1 MLGRDMALRRNVSP
15 LIALDA
21 VALDTETTGLDP
33 RKASIVEIGAARIVR
48 GELDSDTVFQ
58 QLVQPG
64 GPIPAA
70 AVDIHQIDDSAVAS
84 APRFA
89 DVWPRLLDYL
99 GDSVLVGHT
108 IGFDLAVLNYEC
120 ERIGMALRTPVA
132 LDIRLLAE
140 VAEPNLAG
148 YSLDH
153 LAAWLE
159 IQISRRHSAL
169 ADAIAA
175 GRIFCALAPRLRQR
189 GIRTLGEAIHACQ
202 SLREHPNAANP
213 NVWAAPAEVPG
224 AIAPSPAARANAL
237 PYRHRV
243 ATIMTAPAQ
252 SIAGGASISSALD
265 RMTKEKISSL
275 FITPEA
281 SDGPIRSENCG
292 IITER
297 DMLRALNSHGAA
309 GLALPI
315 NQFASRPLSTVAATA
330 FAYQAIARMNRL
342 RVRHLGVTDDAG
354 NLIGALSARDL
365 LRLRTDG
372 AAELGD
378 EIDQAADVRDLA
390 RAWARLAPAAAGL
403 VSEGLSAGDVSAV
416 ISNEIGLLTQRAVVL
431 AERFM
436 ETEGQGKPPA
446 SYAFLVLG
454 SAGRYE
460 SLLAMDQDNALVFED
475 NARDDADLWFEALA
489 ARVADILDE
498 VGVPYCKGGVMAK
511 NPLWRGSLS
520 AWRTRIL
527 DWVRRSGP
535 QDLLSIDIFFDIRG
549 VAGNMQLAN
558 QLRRYAFDV
567 ARGRADFAKLLIEA
581 GGDVQHVRSWWGG
594 FRTVDG
600 RIDLKKA
607 GLFGIV
613 SATRALAICH
623 HVTARSTPERLN
635 ELRTLKLGAESNL
648 DDLIDAHG
656 VFLDL
661 ILKQQLEDM
670 HRGRRPTNTVDV
682 RRISS
687 RESKRLR
694 NALGSVHHLDITTR
708 DLLF

>member
-1 MLGRDMALRRNVSP
+1 MVLRKNVLP
-15 LIALDA
+15 LIALEA

-48 GELDSDTVFQ
+48 GQLDPDAVFQ
-58 QLVQPG
+58 QLVRPG
-64 GPIPAA
+64 VPIPAA
-70 AVDIHQIDDSAVAS
+70 AVDIHQIDDSAVAT

-89 DVWPRLLDYL
+89 DVWPTLSDYL
-99 GDSVLVGHT
+99 GDSVLIGHT
-108 IGFDLAVLNYEC
+108 IGFDLALLTYEC
-120 ERIGMALRTPVA
+120 ERIGVALRTPVA

-159 IQISRRHSAL
+159 IEISRRHSAL

-175 GRIFCALAPRLRQR
+175 GRIFCALAPRLRQC

-202 SLREHPNAANP
+202 MLREHPNAAKSEI
-213 NVWAAPAEVPG
+213 WAAPAAVSG
-224 AIAPSPAARANAL
+224 AIAPSRDPRANVL

-243 ATIMTAPAQ
+243 ATVMTAPAQ
-252 SIAGGASISSALD
+252 TIAGGASISGALD
-265 RMTKEKISSL
+265 RLTKERISSL
-275 FITPEA
+275 FVTPEA
-281 SDGPIRSENCG
+281 GDGPIRSEDCG

-297 DMLRALNSHGAA
+297 DMLRGLNAHGAA
-309 GLALPI
+309 GLALPV
-315 NQFASRPLSTVAATA
+315 NQFSSRPLSTVAATA
-330 FAYQAIARMNRL
+330 FAYQAIARMNWL

-378 EIDQAADVRDLA
+378 EIDQATDVRDLA

-403 VSEGLSAGDVSAV
+403 VSEGLSAGDVAAV

-431 AERFM
+431 AEHFM
-436 ETEGQGKPPA
+436 ETDGQGSPPA

-475 NARDDADLWFEALA
+475 DAQDGADLWFEALA
-489 ARVADILDE
+489 VRVCDILDE
-498 VGVPYCKGGVMAK
+498 VGVPYCRGGVMAK

-520 AWRTRIL
+520 AWRARIL
-527 DWVRRSGP
+527 DWIRRSKP

-549 VAGNMQLAN
+549 VTGNIQLAN
-558 QLRRYAFDV
+558 ELRRYAFDV
-567 ARGRADFAKLLIEA
+567 ARGQADFAKLLIET
-581 GGDVQHVRSWWGG
+581 GGVVQNARSWWGG

-613 SATRALAICH
+613 SAARALAICH

-635 ELRTLKLGAESNL
+635 ELKTLKLGAESNL
-648 DDLIDAHG
+648 DDLLDAHG

-661 ILKQQLEDM
+661 ILKQQLDDM
-670 HRGRRPTNTVDV
+670 QRGRRPSNTVEV

-687 RESKRLR
+687 RERKRLHS
-694 NALGSVHHLDITTR
+694 ALSSVEHLDVMTR